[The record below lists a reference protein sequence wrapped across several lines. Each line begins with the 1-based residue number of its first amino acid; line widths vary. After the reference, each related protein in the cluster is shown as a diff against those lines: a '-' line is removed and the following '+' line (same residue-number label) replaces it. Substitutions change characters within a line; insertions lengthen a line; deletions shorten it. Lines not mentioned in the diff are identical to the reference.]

1 MTSTPDNAG
10 KRDPGPTLLMALRAG
25 KAEHTPEAEPV
36 LVSRDGESVVL
47 ELDDG
52 ERLELD
58 AMELRAA
65 IEEPTA
71 GLRRA
76 A

>member
-1 MTSTPDNAG
+1 MPDNAG
-10 KRDPGPTLLMALRAG
+10 SRDRDPVLVMALRAG
-25 KAEHTPEAEPV
+25 RPEHTPEAEPV
-36 LVSRDGESVVL
+36 LVTVDDQNVVL

-58 AMELRAA
+58 LAELRAA
-65 IEEPTA
+65 IAAPDAT
-71 GLRRA
+71 LREA

>member
-1 MTSTPDNAG
+1 MPDNAG
-10 KRDPGPTLLMALRAG
+10 SRDRDPVLVMALRAG
-25 KAEHTPEAEPV
+25 RPEHTPEAEPV

-58 AMELRAA
+58 ALELRAA

>member
-1 MTSTPDNAG
+1 MPDNAG
-10 KRDPGPTLLMALRAG
+10 SRDRDPVLVMALRAG
-25 KAEHTPEAEPV
+25 RPEHTPEAEPV

-58 AMELRAA
+58 AAELRAA
-65 IEEPTA
+65 IDAPQAT
-71 GLRRA
+71 LRRA